1 MVLFLGITKEDAD
14 KVVAGRPYKVVQEI
28 VLKNALPKAR
38 FDVIKDRISVAK

>member
-14 KVVAGRPYKVVQEI
+14 KVVASRPYTVKQEI

-38 FDVIKDRISVAK
+38 FDAIKDRISTQ